1 MTETSKEDIDIAKKF
16 YDVIVDIKS
25 LSKIKEGFKIM
36 YGDNNGKEKN
46 QKLKKEDVCVITA
59 IGNSNQGK
67 SYILSKISMI
77 PIAKGHSVKT
87 LGLSIVFPE
96 ELQDKD
102 SQHKFV
108 ILDTEGSQ
116 NAITIDENKR
126 REIEE
131 ENETYNK
138 LKIINDITRDKQ
150 ITENFL

>member
-1 MTETSKEDIDIAKKF
+1 MTETSQEDIDIAKKF
-16 YDVIVDIKS
+16 YDVITDIKS
-25 LSKIKEGFKIM
+25 LSKIKEGFKII
-36 YGDNNGKEKN
+36 YGDNKGKTKN
-46 QKLKKEDVCVITA
+46 DNLKKEDVCIITA

-67 SYILSKISMI
+67 SFILSKITLISI
-77 PIAKGHSVKT
+77 PKEHSVKT

-96 ELQDKD
+96 KLQNKN
-102 SQHKFV
+102 SLLKFV

-116 NAITIDENKR
+116 NVITIDEKKR
-126 REIEE
+126 KEIED

>member
-25 LSKIKEGFKIM
+25 LTKIKEGFQIM
-36 YGDNNGKEKN
+36 YGDNDGKEKN
-46 QKLKKEDVCVITA
+46 DKLKKKDACIITA
-59 IGNSNQGK
+59 IGNSNKGK
-67 SYILSKISMI
+67 SYILSKISSIDI
-77 PIAKGHSVKT
+77 PDGHSVKT

-116 NAITIDENKR
+116 NAITIDEKKKKGN
-126 REIEE
+126 
-131 ENETYNK
+131 
-138 LKIINDITRDKQ
+138 
-150 ITENFL
+150 